1 MDSLEQSGG
10 RIASAIVK
18 LGGQGQAPSPFRLGE
33 VLEAGQGRLR
43 VSCGGLQL
51 ERGDLYLAAGLDY
64 QWTED
69 TGGHEL
75 LRAGDTVALL
85 SADGQTYYLIAR
97 MVRA

>member
-18 LGGQGQAPSPFRLGE
+18 LGGKGQAPFPFRLGQ

-51 ERGDLYLAAGLDY
+51 EREDLYLAAGLDCN
-64 QWTED
+64 WTED
-69 TGGHEL
+69 TGGPEL
-75 LRAGDTVALL
+75 LRSGDTVALL
-85 SADGQTYYLIAR
+85 SADDQTYYLVAR
-97 MVRA
+97 MVSP

>member
-18 LGGQGQAPSPFRLGE
+18 LGGKGQEPSSFRLGQ

-51 ERGDLYLAAGLDY
+51 ERGDLYLAASLDCN
-64 QWTED
+64 WTED
-69 TGGHEL
+69 TGGPEL
-75 LRAGDTVALL
+75 LRTGDTVALL

>member
-18 LGGQGQAPSPFRLGE
+18 LGDKGQAPSPFRLGQ

-43 VSCGGLQL
+43 VSCGGLPL

-64 QWTED
+64 RWTKD
-69 TGGHEL
+69 TGGPEL

-85 SADGQTYYLIAR
+85 SADGQTYYLVAR

>member
-18 LGGQGQAPSPFRLGE
+18 LGGQGQEPSPFRLGE

-51 ERGDLYLAAGLDY
+51 ERGDLYLAAGLDCD
-64 QWTED
+64 WTED
-69 TGGHEL
+69 TGGPEL
-75 LRAGDTVALL
+75 LRSGDTVALL
-85 SADGQTYYLIAR
+85 SGDGQTYYLVAR

>member
-33 VLEAGQGRLR
+33 VLEAGRGRLR

-51 ERGDLYLAAGLDY
+51 ERGDLWLAAGLDCD
-64 QWTED
+64 WTED
-69 TGGHEL
+69 GGGPEL
-75 LRAGDTVALL
+75 LRSGDTVVLL
-85 SADGQTYYLIAR
+85 SADGQTYYLVAR
-97 MVRA
+97 MVSP

>member
-18 LGGQGQAPSPFRLGE
+18 LGGKGQAPSPFRLGE
-33 VLEAGQGRLR
+33 GLEAGQGRLR

-51 ERGDLYLAAGLDY
+51 EREDLYLAAGLDY

-69 TGGHEL
+69 TGGPEL
-75 LRAGDTVALL
+75 LRSGDTVALL
-85 SADGQTYYLIAR
+85 SADEQTYYLVAR

>member
-18 LGGQGQAPSPFRLGE
+18 LGGKGQAPSPFRLGE

-51 ERGDLYLAAGLDY
+51 EREDLYLAAGLDY

-69 TGGHEL
+69 TSGPEL
-75 LRAGDTVALL
+75 LRTGDTVALL
-85 SADGQTYYLIAR
+85 SADEQTYYLVAR